1 MEGRI
6 DGQEEE
12 WNQELSLRRVMSM
25 MPEGHLDEEAPS
37 SQMQRNPDSW
47 HQNSEAAQ
55 PRLNLENY

>member
-1 MEGRI
+1 
-6 DGQEEE
+6 
-12 WNQELSLRRVMSM
+12 MSM